1 MYISKQSY
9 IYNTHSTHIYIYIY
23 IHVYVN
29 MYVNDYASYSGT
41 CLKSPGFVA

>member
-1 MYISKQSY
+1 MYISNQAY
-9 IYNTHSTHIYIYIY
+9 IYNTHSTHIY

-29 MYVNDYASYSGT
+29 MYVNDYVSYSGT

>member
-9 IYNTHSTHIYIYIY
+9 IYNTHSTHIYIYI
-23 IHVYVN
+23 HVYVN
-29 MYVNDYASYSGT
+29 MYVNDYVSYSGT